1 MNSTSRESSFPPVLK
16 AYLRG
21 GPTSAA
27 NDTDLSVKRPT
38 VSSSSASTSDIVK
51 STIFDLE
58 PLNAYALDTW
68 EGDVDFDD
76 EVDGD
81 MDPNSS
87 SGSEHGGSSED
98 EVNATARDREAK
110 LAEDDTLEDH
120 LYEQSL
126 WEGLNSGGGP
136 TLDEM
141 ASDGPDS
148 GSGHVTSAAIDLDS
162 ESGTDSGADVSGDD
176 YASSSDNES
185 EGESDAAGIMERPSK
200 RQRTSKVQRVSQA
213 PWAGP
218 VYSTARPKRIYR
230 TQEFITTSDEE
241 EDDE

>member
-1 MNSTSRESSFPPVLK
+1 MNTSSRESPFPPVLK

-21 GPTSAA
+21 SPTSAA
-27 NDTDLSVKRPT
+27 NDRFLSMKKPT
-38 VSSSSASTSDIVK
+38 VFSSSAGASEIVK
-51 STIFDLE
+51 RTIFDPE

-68 EGDVDFDD
+68 EGDVDFAD

-81 MDPNSS
+81 LDLSS
-87 SGSEHGGSSED
+87 SSESECSGSSED
-98 EVNATARDREAK
+98 EADATARDHEAK
-110 LAEDDTLEDH
+110 LAEEDTLEDH

-136 TLDEM
+136 RLDEM
-141 ASDGPDS
+141 ASDESDS
-148 GSGHVTSAAIDLDS
+148 GSGHITSAAFDLDS
-162 ESGTDSGADVSGDD
+162 ESDTDSGADVSGDD
-176 YASSSDNES
+176 YASSSDTEF
-185 EGESDAAGIMERPSK
+185 EGGSGAAELVERPRK
-200 RQRTSKVQRVSQA
+200 RQRTSKLQRVSQA

-241 EDDE
+241 DNA